1 MAAAIE
7 SAYGFDSEF
16 VPSGGGILEVEYE
29 GQVVWTNDDNRGY
42 KPSNEEVL
50 KAMKA
55 KVG

>member
-7 SAYGFDSEF
+7 LAYGFDSEF

-50 KAMKA
+50 EAMKT